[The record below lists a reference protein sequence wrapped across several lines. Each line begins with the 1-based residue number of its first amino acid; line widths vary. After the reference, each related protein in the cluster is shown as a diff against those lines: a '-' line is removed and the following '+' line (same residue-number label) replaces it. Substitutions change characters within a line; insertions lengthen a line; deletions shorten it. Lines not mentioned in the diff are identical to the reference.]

1 VVEMTSNK
9 QSNEITCTYEEFL
22 ILRTAFEAH
31 GVIVRMIA
39 RGKDGVIFQIINPYK
54 EFWWDQ
60 LTGETIKKLAETE
73 IANGY

>member
-1 VVEMTSNK
+1 MTSNK
-9 QSNEITCTYEEFL
+9 QGNEITCTYEEFL

-54 EFWWDQ
+54 EFCWNQ
-60 LTGETIKKLAETE
+60 LTGNKIREYAENE
-73 IANGY
+73 IANGC